1 MGIGLAGMIALAW
14 MSRSLVTTVAGVEE
28 ALELQTILR
37 GTQRAIVEEDPPLR
51 VLRVPASEAWPGWR
65 WKVEATLRSDPA
77 PAPAE
82 VERGVRRMVE
92 RALLVKVQG
101 HPPSGVILVLRRAG
115 APEEERLL
123 DGKGLPVKA
132 APR

>member
-1 MGIGLAGMIALAW
+1 MGIGLAGMIAMAW

-37 GTQRAIVEEDPPLR
+37 GTQQAIVEPEPPLR
-51 VLRVPASEAWPGWR
+51 VLRVPASEAWPGCRWR
-65 WKVEATLRSDPA
+65 VEATLRSNPA

-92 RALLVKVQG
+92 RALRVKVQG

-115 APEEERLL
+115 APEEERFF
-123 DGKGLPVKA
+123 DGRGLPA
-132 APR
+132 RSAPR